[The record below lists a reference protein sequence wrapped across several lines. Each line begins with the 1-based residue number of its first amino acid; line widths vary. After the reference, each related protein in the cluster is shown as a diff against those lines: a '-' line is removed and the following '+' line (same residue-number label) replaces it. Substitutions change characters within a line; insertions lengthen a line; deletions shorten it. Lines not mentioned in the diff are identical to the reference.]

1 MIWQDKALEHA
12 KQEAPNE
19 ACGLVYMFKGREK
32 YAPAKLLV
40 EMVEKGELGRKSGKG
55 FYQY

>member
-32 YAPAKLLV
+32 
-40 EMVEKGELGRKSGKG
+40 
-55 FYQY
+55 